1 MKKLKRTSFILFILS
16 VSAFAG
22 IDKFVHE
29 KDDRVQI
36 QNLNNFRYQI
46 VGLLFDL
53 KTKAT
58 CTGTLIG
65 PYHVL
70 TSAHCVYNFDKKKW
84 TESLEF
90 YPGLIDQPTKQDVKS
105 NFKKVF
111 MLKDYFEKKS
121 PESDFAVI
129 ELEQPLGQKIGWAGF
144 KSVTG
149 PGALDQTPSSV
160 EIEMN
165 GYPGDMPTGTLWSVS
180 CEATIEKGF
189 WSYYC
194 DTFYG
199 MSGSAI
205 FAKNSQENI
214 IIGIHSYGSPLKNGG
229 LLIDSQTYNLIL
241 QWKNFKKYSQNTLIY
256 LRPKL

>member
-1 MKKLKRTSFILFILS
+1 M
-16 VSAFAG
+16 SAFAD

-29 KDDRVQI
+29 QDDRVQV
-36 QNLNNFRYQI
+36 QTQHNFRHQI

-65 PYHVL
+65 VSHVL
-70 TSAHCVYNFDKKKW
+70 TSAHCIYDFNKKKW

-90 YPGLIDQPTKQDVKS
+90 YPGLVGKPTKQDLKA
-105 NFKKVF
+105 NFKRIY
-111 MLKDYFEKKS
+111 MLKDYFDKKS
-121 PESDFAVI
+121 PEADFAVI
-129 ELEQPLGQKIGWAGF
+129 ELEQTLGQNIGWAGF

-149 PGALDQTPSSV
+149 PGALNQLDTSI
-160 EIEMN
+160 EIEMI
-165 GYPGDMPTGTLWSVS
+165 GYPGDKTFGTLWSVA

-205 FAKNSQENI
+205 FAKNSSENI
-214 IIGIHSYGSPLKNGG
+214 IIGIHSFGSPLKNGG

-241 QWKNFKKYSQNTLIY
+241 QWKNFKKYSQNTLVY
-256 LRPKL
+256 LRPKI